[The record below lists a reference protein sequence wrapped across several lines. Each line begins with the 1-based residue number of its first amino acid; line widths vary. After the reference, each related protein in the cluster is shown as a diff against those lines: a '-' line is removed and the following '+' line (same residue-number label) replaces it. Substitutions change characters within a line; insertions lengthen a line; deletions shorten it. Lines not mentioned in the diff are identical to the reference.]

1 MSFCDRVRPTTGPK
15 LFTMTELLYHL
26 GFGTDELSQASAGAE
41 TPTLVLLS
49 GDPNR
54 SAHIAHNRLTDAVVL
69 SENRGLNSYLATLPN
84 GKRVICATSG
94 MGGPSASIVLNELAQ
109 LGMRTIIRIGTTGS
123 IQPHVL
129 AGSVIV
135 SSGALRRHG
144 AALDIAP
151 VEFPA
156 VADPFLT
163 VELSNAATAAGI
175 THHVGITASV
185 DTFFEGQE
193 RSASSANPILLRKH
207 VGMTEEYRALGILNY
222 EMEAATVFT
231 ASSVYGMAAG
241 CVCAVIA
248 QRTDGENVVF
258 ARKDGAIE
266 DAITVAINASVA
278 WTNR

>member
-1 MSFCDRVRPTTGPK
+1 MAER
-15 LFTMTELLYHL
+15 LYHI
-26 GFGTDELSQASAGAE
+26 GFGINDLSPNGSVPGRE

-54 SAHIAHNRLTDAVVL
+54 SAHIAHDRLTNAVVL
-69 SENRGLNSYLATLPN
+69 SENRGLNTYMATLPN
-84 GKRVICATSG
+84 GKPVICATSG

-109 LGMRTIIRIGTTGS
+109 LGMRTIIRVGTTGS

-135 SSGALRRHG
+135 TSGALRRQG
-144 AALDIAP
+144 SALDIAP

-163 VELSNAATAAGI
+163 VELSKAARLAGI

-193 RSASSANPILLRKH
+193 RSASSANPILLRRLR
-207 VGMTEEYRALGILNY
+207 GMTEEYRSLGILNF

-231 ASSVYGMAAG
+231 ASSVYGMSAG

-248 QRTDGENVVF
+248 QRTEGENVVF
-258 ARKDGAIE
+258 ARKDNAIE

-278 WTNR
+278 WTSDSVSQ

>member
-1 MSFCDRVRPTTGPK
+1 MAER
-15 LFTMTELLYHL
+15 LYHI
-26 GFGTDELSQASAGAE
+26 GFGINDIAPSGSEPGDD
-41 TPTLVLLS
+41 TPSLVLLS

-54 SAHIAHNRLTDAVVL
+54 SAHIARKRLTNVTVL
-69 SENRGLNSYLATLPN
+69 SENRGLNAYLATLPN
-84 GKRVICATSG
+84 GRKVICATSG

-109 LGMRTIIRIGTTGS
+109 LGMRTIIRVGTTGS
-123 IQPHVL
+123 IQPHVH
-129 AGSVIV
+129 AGSVVI
-135 SSGALRRHG
+135 SSGALRRQG

-156 VADPFLT
+156 IADPFLT
-163 VELSNAATAAGI
+163 VELCNAARAAGI
-175 THHVGITASV
+175 IHHVGITASV

-207 VGMTEEYRALGILNY
+207 IGMTAEYRALGILNY

-231 ASSVYGMAAG
+231 ASSVYGMSAG

-248 QRTDGENVVF
+248 QRTEGENVVF
-258 ARKDGAIE
+258 AQKDNAIE
-266 DAITVAINASVA
+266 DAITVAIDASVV